1 MFKQTFAAAF
11 CLIVEAAPVA
21 APPATWRL
29 DFYHTGGKNGEV
41 FSVDRIVVEP
51 LSWPGSR
58 KNDVDRTGFGSY
70 FFELRDTTGKVL
82 FSRGYSPIYAEWLT
96 TDEAATQNKTF
107 HESLRFPA
115 ITSKADI
122 VVFRRDKNNNR
133 FVEAWRTR
141 IDPNDMFIDRSIP
154 PHYEPIVVEKHGD
167 PQNKVD
173 ILFLGDGYTAAE
185 CQVKFRRDARRMAD
199 VFFSVEPYKTHRK
212 DFNIWGL
219 CPPSPKSGISRPSTG
234 VHIASPVGATYDVF
248 GSERYVLT
256 MDNRAFRTIASN
268 APYEFV
274 EILANS
280 KTYGGGG
287 LYNIFATVAVDNEWA
302 NYLFIH
308 EFGHH
313 FAALADEYYTSPVAY
328 QTPEKI
334 IEPWEPNVTALEDP
348 KNLKWKALATPVA
361 PIPTPWPKEEFE
373 TYSRQ
378 IQARRA
384 KIRAERRPESEMSAL
399 FREERTFDSALFA
412 NARYGKTIGA
422 FQGANYDAKAFYRP
436 AIDCIM
442 FSRDNVPFCPV
453 CRHTIEQVIEAY
465 SR

>member
-1 MFKQTFAAAF
+1 MKPLLAVGFCILLQAAST
-11 CLIVEAAPVA
+11 AP
-21 APPATWRL
+21 APNAWRL
-29 DFYHTGGKNGEV
+29 DFYHTGGRSGEV
-41 FSVDRIVVEP
+41 FSVDKIVVEP
-51 LSWPGSR
+51 LPWPGSPG
-58 KNDVDRTGFGSY
+58 NNIDSTGFGSY

-82 FSRGYSPIYAEWLT
+82 YSRGYSPIYAEWVT
-96 TDEAATQNKTF
+96 TEEAASINQTF

-115 ITSKADI
+115 PAKKADI
-122 VVFRRDKNNNR
+122 VVFKRDANNR
-133 FVEAWRTR
+133 FVETWRTR
-141 IDPNDMFIDRSIP
+141 IDPGSMFIDRSTP
-154 PHYEPIVVEKHGD
+154 AHYEPIVVEKHGD

-173 ILFLGDGYTAAE
+173 ILLLGDGYTQAE
-185 CQVKFRRDARRMAD
+185 CAAKFRRDARRMAD
-199 VFFSVEPYKTHRK
+199 VFFSVEPYKTRRRE
-212 DFNIWGL
+212 FNIWGL

-234 VHIASPVGATYDVF
+234 VHIATPVGTTYDIF

-287 LYNIFATVAVDNEWA
+287 LYNIFATVAVDNDWA
-302 NYLFIH
+302 NYVFIH

-313 FAALADEYYTSPVAY
+313 FAALADEYYTSPVEY
-328 QTPEKI
+328 QVPDKI
-334 IEPWEPNVTALEDP
+334 VEPWEPNVTALADP
-348 KNLKWKALATPVA
+348 KNVKWKALTTPGA
-361 PIPTPWPKEEFE
+361 PIPTPWPKEQFE
-373 TYSRQ
+373 AEQ
-378 IQARRA
+378 KKIQARRV

-399 FREERTFDSALFA
+399 FREEMAFDSALFA
-412 NARYGKTIGA
+412 SAPHARTIGA

-442 FSRDNVPFCPV
+442 FTRDNVPFCPV
-453 CRHTIEQVIEAY
+453 CRHAIERVIDAY

>member
-1 MFKQTFAAAF
+1 MLKQLLAAAL
-11 CLIVEAAPVA
+11 CIVAEAASVSV
-21 APPATWRL
+21 PANTWRL
-29 DFYHTGGKNGEV
+29 DFYHTGGKSGEV
-41 FSVDRIVVEP
+41 FSVDKVVVEP
-51 LSWPGSR
+51 LPWPGSA
-58 KNDVDRTGFGSY
+58 KNNVDSTGFGSY

-96 TDEAATQNKTF
+96 TDEAANENRTF

-115 ITSKADI
+115 LTATADI
-122 VVFRRDKNNNR
+122 VVFKRDENNR

-141 IDPNDMFIDRSIP
+141 IDPKDMFIDRSTP
-154 PHYEPIVVEKHGD
+154 ARYQPIAVEKHGD

-173 ILFLGDGYTAAE
+173 ILLLGDGYTAAE
-185 CQVKFRRDARRMAD
+185 CEAKFRRDTKRMAA
-199 VFFSVEPYKTHRK
+199 VFFSVEPYKSHRNE
-212 DFNIWGL
+212 FNIWGL

-234 VHIASPVGATYDVF
+234 VHIATPVGTTYDIF

-256 MDNRAFRTIASN
+256 MDNRAFRTVASN

-302 NYLFIH
+302 NYVFIH

-328 QTPEKI
+328 QTPQNI
-334 IEPWEPNVTALEDP
+334 IEPWEPNVTALKDP
-348 KNLKWKALATPVA
+348 KNLKWKSLATPGA
-361 PIPTPWPKEEFE
+361 PIPTPWPKEQFE
-373 TYSRQ
+373 VYSRQ

-399 FREERTFDSALFA
+399 FREERAFDSALFA
-412 NARYGKTIGA
+412 NAPNGKMIGA

-453 CRHTIEQVIEAY
+453 CRHTIEQVISAY

>member
-1 MFKQTFAAAF
+1 MVKQLLIAGICLVAEAAA
-11 CLIVEAAPVA
+11 VAPG
-21 APPATWRL
+21 PNTWRL
-29 DFYHTGGKNGEV
+29 DFYHTGGKSGEV
-41 FSVDRIVVEP
+41 FSVDRVVVEP
-51 LSWPGSR
+51 LPWPGSAR
-58 KNDVDRTGFGSY
+58 NNIDSTGYGSY

-82 FSRGYSPIYAEWLT
+82 FSRGYSPIFAEYMT
-96 TDEAATQNKTF
+96 TEEAAKENRTF

-115 ITSKADI
+115 LTGKADV
-122 VVFRRDKNNNR
+122 VVFKRDADNR

-141 IDPNDMFIDRSIP
+141 IDPSDMFVDRSTP
-154 PHYEPIVVEKHGD
+154 KRYEPIAVEKHGD
-167 PQNKVD
+167 PKDKVD
-173 ILFLGDGYTAAE
+173 ILLLGDGYTAAE
-185 CQVKFRRDARRMAD
+185 CATKFKRDTRRMAD

-219 CPPSPKSGISRPSTG
+219 CPPSPQSGISRPSTG
-234 VHIASPVGATYDVF
+234 IHISTPVGATYDVF

-256 MDNRAFRTIASN
+256 MDNRAFRNIASN

-302 NYLFIH
+302 NYVFIH

-328 QTPEKI
+328 QTPGKI
-334 IEPWEPNVTALEDP
+334 IEPWEPNVTALLD
-348 KNLKWKALATPVA
+348 KNSLKWRSLATPGA
-361 PIPTPWPKEEFE
+361 EIPTSWPKEEFE
-373 TYSRQ
+373 AEQKTT
-378 IQARRA
+378 QARRA
-384 KIRAERRPESEMSAL
+384 KIRADKRPESEMSAL
-399 FREERTFDSALFA
+399 FREERAFDEALFA
-412 NARYGKTIGA
+412 SSPNAKTVGA

-442 FSRDNVPFCPV
+442 FTRDSVPFCPV
-453 CRHTIEQVIEAY
+453 CRHTIEEVIRAY

>member
-1 MFKQTFAAAF
+1 
-11 CLIVEAAPVA
+11 
-21 APPATWRL
+21 
-29 DFYHTGGKNGEV
+29 
-41 FSVDRIVVEP
+41 
-51 LSWPGSR
+51 
-58 KNDVDRTGFGSY
+58 
-70 FFELRDTTGKVL
+70 
-82 FSRGYSPIYAEWLT
+82 
-96 TDEAATQNKTF
+96 
-107 HESLRFPA
+107 
-115 ITSKADI
+115 
-122 VVFRRDKNNNR
+122 
-133 FVEAWRTR
+133 
-141 IDPNDMFIDRSIP
+141 
-154 PHYEPIVVEKHGD
+154 
-167 PQNKVD
+167 
-173 ILFLGDGYTAAE
+173 
-185 CQVKFRRDARRMAD
+185 MAD
-199 VFFSVEPYKTHRK
+199 VFFSVEPYKTHRR

-234 VHIASPVGATYDVF
+234 VHIATPVRATYDVF

-287 LYNIFATVAVDNEWA
+287 LYNIFATVAVDNDWA
-302 NYLFIH
+302 NYVFIH

-348 KNLKWKALATPVA
+348 KNLKWKSLATAGA
-361 PIPTPWPKEEFE
+361 PIPTPWPKEQFE
-373 TYSRQ
+373 TFSRA

-399 FREERTFDSALFA
+399 FREERAFDSALFA
-412 NARYGKTIGA
+412 NAPNGKKTGA

-465 SR
+465 TR

>member
-1 MFKQTFAAAF
+1 MVKQLLAAAF
-11 CLIVEAAPVA
+11 CIIAEAAPTA
-21 APPATWRL
+21 APLPTWRL
-29 DFYHTGGKNGEV
+29 DFYHTGGKSGEV
-41 FSVDRIVVEP
+41 FSVDRVVVEP
-51 LSWPGSR
+51 LPWPGSPG
-58 KNDVDRTGFGSY
+58 NNIDRTGFGNY
-70 FFELRDTTGKVL
+70 FFEVRDTTGKIL
-82 FSRGYSPIYAEWLT
+82 YSRGYSPIYAEWIT
-96 TDEAATQNKTF
+96 TEEAATQNRTF

-115 ITSKADI
+115 LTTKADI
-122 VVFRRDKNNNR
+122 VVLKRDENNR

-141 IDPNDMFIDRSIP
+141 IDPKDMFIDSSTPAR
-154 PHYEPIVVEKHGD
+154 YTPIAVEKHGD

-173 ILFLGDGYTAAE
+173 ILLLGDGYTAAE
-185 CQVKFRRDARRMAD
+185 CAGKFRRDTRRMAD
-199 VFFSVEPYKTHRK
+199 VFFSVEPYKSHRNN
-212 DFNIWGL
+212 FNIWGL
-219 CPPSPKSGISRPSTG
+219 CPPSPQSGISRPSTG
-234 VHIASPVGATYDVF
+234 VHIATPVGATYDVF

-287 LYNIFATVAVDNEWA
+287 LYNIFATVAVDNDWA
-302 NYLFIH
+302 NYVFIH

-328 QTPEKI
+328 QTPAKI
-334 IEPWEPNVTALEDP
+334 IEPWEPNVTALKNP
-348 KNLKWKALATPVA
+348 ANLKWKSLATPGA
-361 PIPTPWPKEEFE
+361 PIPTSWPKEQFE
-373 TYSRQ
+373 NYSRQ
-378 IQARRA
+378 ILARRA

-399 FREERTFDSALFA
+399 FREERAFDSALFA
-412 NARYGKTIGA
+412 NAPNGKVTGA

-453 CRHTIEQVIEAY
+453 CRHAIEDVINAY